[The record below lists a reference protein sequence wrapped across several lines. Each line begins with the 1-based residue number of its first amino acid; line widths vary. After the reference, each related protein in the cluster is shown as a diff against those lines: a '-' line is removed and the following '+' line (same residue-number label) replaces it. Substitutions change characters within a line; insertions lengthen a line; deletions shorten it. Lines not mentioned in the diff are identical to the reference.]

1 MASAAED
8 GALGEWAGEL
18 RAHLEELCAA
28 SSDRR
33 ALLALLKQRGVAK
46 MGERM
51 RLASAI
57 ARLAAESEAKG
68 RQSSPQ
74 PPAENHDFWASISHQ
89 SAQSVGLELDGPDVF
104 GRSSL
109 YAADASL
116 ASHCASTPHPTS
128 ESVSHCASAP
138 HPTSESVG
146 VPPFEQSDHLH
157 PGAGGDGV
165 LEGLVS
171 AGGMEAGTSYQN
183 CSEDEMEEAPVLLE
197 KRSSTYPTSE
207 ASALSFACE
216 EKAHAF
222 RERGSVAFRRHDFST
237 AIKWCDSDCCTLVL
251 RDAVLLLIRTRW
263 HRYEKASSLQP
274 EDAEIRNNL
283 AACALS
289 LSPPQPQAALQWLA
303 PVMEKQPADVKALLR
318 AARASI
324 LLGQVSAAPIERG
337 QPSLVHR
344 YDQHPPHQPQLA
356 IVMN

>member
-1 MASAAED
+1 MASEAED

-18 RAHLEELCAA
+18 RAQLAELCAA
-28 SSDRR
+28 SKDRR

-57 ARLAAESEAKG
+57 ARLAAESEAEG

-74 PPAENHDFWASISHQ
+74 PPAESHDFWASISHQ
-89 SAQSVGLELDGPDVF
+89 SAQSVGLDLDGPDVF

-109 YAADASL
+109 YTADASL
-116 ASHCASTPHPTS
+116 ASQSASTPHPTS
-128 ESVSHCASAP
+128 ESV
-138 HPTSESVG
+138 G
-146 VPPFEQSDHLH
+146 VPHIEQSNPLH

-171 AGGMEAGTSYQN
+171 AGGMEAGTSFQN

-207 ASALSFACE
+207 ASALRFACE

-222 RERGSVAFRRHDFST
+222 RERGSVAFRRHDFSN
-237 AIKWCDSDCCTLVL
+237 AIKWCDGDCCTLAL

-263 HRYEKASSLQP
+263 H
-274 EDAEIRNNL
+274 
-283 AACALS
+283 
-289 LSPPQPQAALQWLA
+289 
-303 PVMEKQPADVKALLR
+303 
-318 AARASI
+318 
-324 LLGQVSAAPIERG
+324 
-337 QPSLVHR
+337 
-344 YDQHPPHQPQLA
+344 
-356 IVMN
+356 